1 MTNKI
6 KWLTTLHSKITVMED
21 STNMTIEFL
30 RARLL
35 SERSASRSARQR
47 ADELAKKVVELE
59 EQLKIAT
66 LQRAKAE
73 KETVEVLAILKKN
86 GINDFSQILRNSNSD
101 QETLPAESKARDI
114 STSEEGCSEISVSRS
129 NEADELSGEDS
140 VISSRSLS
148 WRNRSISPEKRCIDQ
163 ARIQYWCTP
172 VSSDDASKKS
182 HMGKSCR
189 QIKQRNPLVNELGD
203 ASTCY
208 KNTPEISIENFK
220 NEEETMFEEGIFL
233 NTAAD
238 ERIEANGGDASISGL
253 VANMERALDNKAE
266 LVERYEAEENAQ
278 SQWEE
283 TFCES
288 NNCIQDSCEHR
299 NQSDITE
306 ERDEIDETREHSS
319 TIFSSGES
327 ARSLHRACLDT
338 ESSPPQDQQLDD
350 INNPVMETLTSFS
363 EFSFSCQEYPE
374 PTTKGTCVSFEHQF
388 RVCNSVSSKGQNELQ
403 TATSDNFSSVLEALQ
418 QAKVSLKHHLDMLP
432 SLKRARPSVRLTEE
446 MPSGR
451 AGLLK
456 VPNDSQFQT
465 TSQSNLYGTISL
477 TKSPHL
483 EINSTSSSNI
493 YYDPSLLT
501 GKSTFYSDLRLRK
514 SSKDTTLLELFT
526 RES

>member
-203 ASTCY
+203 ASTY
-208 KNTPEISIENFK
+208 
-220 NEEETMFEEGIFL
+220 
-233 NTAAD
+233 